1 MEWESSKQVD
11 DEGAAQVMA
20 ADWLSWGILVSFFIV
35 KGSSKIQNN
44 VSKVKPQIDHFNA
57 QWADFRVKVLQWIKL
72 TWMSNP
78 SKSEV
83 RMKWMK
89 LTRII
94 TKSQIVL
101 ALLFLLIINLGE
113 FIRLVGRGVRF
124 FKNDY
129 SELKSKE
136 MTLLSKSD
144 LFFLKR
150 VLF

>member
-1 MEWESSKQVD
+1 
-11 DEGAAQVMA
+11 
-20 ADWLSWGILVSFFIV
+20 
-35 KGSSKIQNN
+35 
-44 VSKVKPQIDHFNA
+44 
-57 QWADFRVKVLQWIKL
+57 
-72 TWMSNP
+72 
-78 SKSEV
+78 
-83 RMKWMK
+83 MK